1 MASLNKVFLMG
12 NLTREPELRHTNS
25 GMAVCEMGL
34 AVSRRFVSNGQEK
47 DEVCFV
53 DIVAWGRQGETCQ
66 RYIHKGDPIL
76 IEGRL
81 QLDQWQ
87 DKQTGASRSK
97 LRVVADRVQFLS
109 RPGRPEE
116 EMSDGDQ
123 YGGYQQQPQQS
134 QQRQNSPWQQQPQN
148 NGSWQQPQNNS
159 SWQNN
164 SKSQQGHGGGAPPQ
178 MPGGAFD
185 VDGAEDDIPF

>member
-12 NLTREPELRHTNS
+12 NLTRDPELRHTNS

-34 AVSRRFVSNGQEK
+34 AVNRRFVSNGQEK

-66 RYIHKGDPIL
+66 RYIHKGDPVL

-81 QLDQWQ
+81 QTDQWQ
-87 DKQTGASRSK
+87 DKQTGANRSK

-109 RPGRPEE
+109 RPARSEE
-116 EMSDGDQ
+116 GGQANAAPRQDGGDQ
-123 YGGYQQQPQQS
+123 QQQPQQNSGGS
-134 QQRQNSPWQQQPQN
+134 QQPQQQPQQNSGGWQQQP
-148 NGSWQQPQNNS
+148 PA
-159 SWQNN
+159 
-164 SKSQQGHGGGAPPQ
+164 QQGFGGAPPK

>member
-1 MASLNKVFLMG
+1 MG
-12 NLTREPELRHTNS
+12 NLTRDPELRHTNS

-109 RPGRPEE
+109 RPGRSEE

-134 QQRQNSPWQQQPQN
+134 QPRQNSGSWQQQQNNGSWQQPQN
-148 NGSWQQPQNNS
+148 NSSWQQPQNNS

>member
-66 RYIHKGDPIL
+66 RYIHKGDPVL

-109 RPGRPEE
+109 RPGRSEGE
-116 EMSDGDQ
+116 TSDNDQ
-123 YGGYQQQPQQS
+123 YGGQQQPQQ
-134 QQRQNSPWQQQPQN
+134 RPNSSWQQQQSQN

-159 SWQNN
+159 SWQNSN
-164 SKSQQGHGGGAPPQ
+164 SQQGQGGGAPPQ